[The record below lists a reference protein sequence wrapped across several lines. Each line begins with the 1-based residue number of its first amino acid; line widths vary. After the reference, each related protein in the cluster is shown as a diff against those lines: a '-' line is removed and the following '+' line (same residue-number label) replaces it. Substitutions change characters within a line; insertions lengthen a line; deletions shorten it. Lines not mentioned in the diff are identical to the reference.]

1 MHTFL
6 DFLWRLHPF
15 EHFTDFCSSLI
26 VVMTFFSMIY
36 PPTRKKIKGFFTDR
50 KNIKNIENYKET
62 MEKRFIVLKNA
73 MDQNKEANL
82 TILHDRLF
90 SECTRCINNGCVT
103 FSQFDNITHIYEVY
117 SKLGGNGTG
126 NVLYKKVSSLPMVR
140 DGFDIDDISQKHE
153 GDKNDK

>member
-36 PPTRKKIKGFFTDR
+36 PPTRNKIKGFFTDR
-50 KNIKNIENYKET
+50 KNIKNFENYREA
-62 MEKRFIVLKNA
+62 MDKRFDILEKSLE
-73 MDQNKEANL
+73 QNNDANL

-90 SECTRCINNGCVT
+90 SECSKYIELGHVT
-103 FSQFDNITHIYEVY
+103 FSQFDNITHIYEAY
-117 SKLGGNGTG
+117 SRLGGNGTG
-126 NVLYKKVSSLPMVR
+126 TALYKKVASLPLVR
-140 DGFDIDDISQKHE
+140 DGLDSNIYRKQE
-153 GDKNDK
+153 GEK

>member
-50 KNIKNIENYKET
+50 KNIKNIENYKDT
-62 MEKRFIVLKNA
+62 MDKRFIVLENA
-73 MDQNKEANL
+73 MDQTKEANL

-90 SECTRCINNGCVT
+90 SECTKCISNGFVT
-103 FSQFDNITHIYEVY
+103 FPQFDNITHIYEVY

-126 NVLYKKVSSLPMVR
+126 SVLYKKVSSLPMVR
-140 DGFDIDDISQKHE
+140 DNFDIDSSHKDSKGDI
-153 GDKNDK
+153 ND